1 MLQKP
6 ASAVWAIC
14 GSCATLPYPRGSNST
29 QAPHLIIS
37 CVFFLFRWWLGICAT
52 LPYPTPGVKFNT
64 SSALNYIMHLCYS
77 GGGWGF
83 EFSASA
89 GYKKDTA
96 EMSTDEFLF
105 VISQAECQN
114 YYSMIDLSNPPPFDA
129 GFLAKAKTLADPKV
143 SDEAVLE
150 FIQYYGTHFFAE
162 VTFGAKFVQHHK
174 ISQKTYESLSKSKIS
189 VEAQASYSGLFSIGG
204 GFSLDKEQ
212 SEAASNFTKS
222 VETTT
227 YTVGSTPPSNGD
239 AMTWAASV
247 DQNPVPMLYSLS
259 SIDILFTEPFA
270 KNLPTFFDY
279 NAVRQKLTNA
289 SHIYCGALKKQRMVL
304 SCEARFHLE
313 SEGVDTINTG
323 ISIEIECP

>member
-1 MLQKP
+1 MFYLEIVRP
-6 ASAVWAIC
+6 C
-14 GSCATLPYPRGSNST
+14 GPLVVRTRLYLTS
-29 QAPHLIIS
+29 
-37 CVFFLFRWWLGICAT
+37 
-52 LPYPTPGVKFNT
+52 GVKFNT
-64 SSALNYIMHLCYS
+64 SPVLTLSSPTMYFYS

-96 EMSTDEFLF
+96 EMSTGEFLF
-105 VISQAECQN
+105 VISQAEYQN
-114 YYSMIDLSNPPPFDA
+114 YYSVIDFFNPPPFDP
-129 GFLAKAKTLADPKV
+129 GFLAKAKELADPTV

-150 FIQYYGTHFFAE
+150 FIQYYGTHFFTE

-174 ISQKTYESLSKSKIS
+174 ISQKTYESLKKSKIS

-212 SEAASNFTKS
+212 SEAASNFAKS

-239 AMTWAASV
+239 AVTWAAFV

-270 KNLPTFFDY
+270 KDLPPGFDH
-279 NAVRQKLTNA
+279 NAVRQKLNNA
-289 SHIYCGALKKQRMVL
+289 SHIYCRDLKQQGMVH
-304 SCEARFHLE
+304 SCETSFYLE
-313 SEGVDTINTG
+313 SEGVDIIEPG
-323 ISIEIECP
+323 ISKKIDSAARGSSPISCSS

>member
-1 MLQKP
+1 M
-6 ASAVWAIC
+6 
-14 GSCATLPYPRGSNST
+14 
-29 QAPHLIIS
+29 
-37 CVFFLFRWWLGICAT
+37 
-52 LPYPTPGVKFNT
+52 
-64 SSALNYIMHLCYS
+64 
-77 GGGWGF
+77 
-83 EFSASA
+83 
-89 GYKKDTA
+89 
-96 EMSTDEFLF
+96 
-105 VISQAECQN
+105 
-114 YYSMIDLSNPPPFDA
+114 
-129 GFLAKAKTLADPKV
+129 
-143 SDEAVLE
+143 
-150 FIQYYGTHFFAE
+150 
-162 VTFGAKFVQHHK
+162 
-174 ISQKTYESLSKSKIS
+174 
-189 VEAQASYSGLFSIGG
+189 EAQATYSGLFSIGG

-212 SEAASNFTKS
+212 SEAASNFAKS

-313 SEGVDTINTG
+313 SEGVDTTVFL
-323 ISIEIECP
+323 

>member
-1 MLQKP
+1 MY
-6 ASAVWAIC
+6 S
-14 GSCATLPYPRGSNST
+14 
-29 QAPHLIIS
+29 
-37 CVFFLFRWWLGICAT
+37 F
-52 LPYPTPGVKFNT
+52 
-64 SSALNYIMHLCYS
+64 YS

-96 EMSTDEFLF
+96 EMSTGEFLF

-150 FIQYYGTHFFAE
+150 FIQYFGTHFFTE

-174 ISQKTYESLSKSKIS
+174 ISQKTYESLKKSKIS

-227 YTVGSTPPSNGD
+227 YTLGSTPPSNGD

-259 SIDILFTEPFA
+259 SIDVLFTEAFA
-270 KNLPTFFDY
+270 KDLPPGFDY

-289 SHIYCGALKKQRMVL
+289 SHIYCGALEKQGMVHL
-304 SCEARFHLE
+304 CEARFQLE
-313 SEGVDTINTG
+313 SEGVEIFEPG
-323 ISIEIECP
+323 IFIDEIESAAR